1 MEHGI
6 LSRAAEF
13 VRFRGI
19 SAEFLCFRG
28 ILRNSVL
35 RKGKVDRARMGVGGV
50 LISLTLAV
58 SP

>member
-50 LISLTLAV
+50 LM